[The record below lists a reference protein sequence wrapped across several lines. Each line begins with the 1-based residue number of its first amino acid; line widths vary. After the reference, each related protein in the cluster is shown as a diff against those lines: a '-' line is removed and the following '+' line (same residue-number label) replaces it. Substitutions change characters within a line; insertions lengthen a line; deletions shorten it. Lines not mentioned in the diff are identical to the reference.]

1 MEVLLKD
8 RQKWVSQEYGFLRS
22 REERMEI
29 QTAPRINERSV
40 SLSYWW
46 RKESRK

>member
-1 MEVLLKD
+1 MGKNGFLGNM
-8 RQKWVSQEYGFLRS
+8 GFLRS

-40 SLSYWW
+40 SLSLLVA
-46 RKESRK
+46 KGE

>member
-1 MEVLLKD
+1 MGFPGIM
-8 RQKWVSQEYGFLRS
+8 VSWEA
-22 REERMEI
+22 ERKEWTFK
-29 QTAPRINERSV
+29 TAPRINERSV